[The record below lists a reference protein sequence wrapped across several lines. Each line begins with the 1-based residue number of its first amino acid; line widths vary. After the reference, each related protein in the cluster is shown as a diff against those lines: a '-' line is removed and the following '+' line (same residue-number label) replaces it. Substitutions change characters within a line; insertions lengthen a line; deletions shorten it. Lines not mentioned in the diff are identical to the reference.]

1 VARLKHGGAKMGRL
15 PRIKAS
21 SDQDV
26 FYHLYSRVSGVKG
39 YYPLAEDSAQKYL
52 YSRLKFYAGIYKMEV
67 AGFSFMGNHYHLVVE
82 FKKFEVLSL
91 EELKK
96 IASKLYVKNPKVT
109 KEWDEAQWE
118 RFNNRIYDVSEFM
131 RNVQMGFSKW
141 YNKTYQ
147 RKERLWGDRFKSTLL
162 EDIKSARDA
171 LFYVELNAV
180 RAAIVERPEDYKGG
194 SMFYRQMGADLRMM
208 SLEKIMLCKDIK
220 QALRDYRAS
229 VYYRGSVRSKTGQ
242 AEIPEHIIRQ
252 EEAAGSEVQG
262 VYLKR
267 ARYFAEGV
275 VLGSEEFVK
284 SFTDR
289 LKARGKYL
297 KKRSAAAV
305 KKTAHKALKLQRKT
319 AFFIG

>member
-1 VARLKHGGAKMGRL
+1 MGRL

-39 YYPLAEDSAQKYL
+39 YYPLAEESAQKYL

-82 FKKFEVLSL
+82 FKKCEALSR

-109 KEWDEAQWE
+109 ALWNNEDWD
-118 RFNNRIYDVSEFM
+118 RFNRRLFDVSEFM
-131 RNVQMGFSKW
+131 RNFQADFATW
-141 YNKTYQ
+141 YNVKHK
-147 RKERLWGDRFKSTLL
+147 RRGRLWGDRFKSTVF
-162 EDIKSARDA
+162 EDIKSAREA

-194 SMFYRQMGADLRMM
+194 SMFYREMGADSWMM

-229 VYYRGSVRSKTGQ
+229 VYYRGRVRTKTGQ
-242 AEIPEHIIRQ
+242 AEIPEYIIKQ
-252 EEAAGSEVQG
+252 EEAAGFEAQG

-275 VLGSEEFVK
+275 VLGCEEFVK

-297 KKRSAAAV
+297 KKRGAASV
-305 KKTAHKALKLQRKT
+305 KKTAHKALKPQRKN